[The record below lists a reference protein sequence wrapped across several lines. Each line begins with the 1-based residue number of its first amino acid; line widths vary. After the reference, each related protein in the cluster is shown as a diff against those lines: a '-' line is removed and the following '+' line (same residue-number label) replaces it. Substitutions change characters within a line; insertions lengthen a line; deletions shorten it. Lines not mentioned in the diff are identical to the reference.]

1 MPRFTATTGEQSDV
15 VKIRGPKEDVDGCHQ
30 YLKKMVRDLA
40 ESNYQV
46 KVSIFRQFHKFII
59 GKAGANINKVGGRLD
74 H

>member
-1 MPRFTATTGEQSDV
+1 M

-59 GKAGANINKVGGRLD
+59 GKAGANINKVGRSGD
-74 H
+74 